1 MTKTLNYLIIFL
13 IISRLENSHSL
24 VELSIRKGNSEFT
37 ITPRN
42 EDLKPHILEQ
52 KTCHNGKYIF
62 LYDPIPPPKP
72 IISIWGWGIWRPHS
86 QYSVSTPFKNRPRD
100 NATNL

>member
-1 MTKTLNYLIIFL
+1 MTKTLNYLITFL
-13 IISRLENSHSL
+13 LVSRLENGNTL
-24 VELSIRKGNSEFT
+24 VELSIRKGNSQFT

-42 EDLKPHILEQ
+42 DDLKTHI
-52 KTCHNGKYIF
+52 

-72 IISIWGWGIWRPHS
+72 IISIWGWGIWWPHS
-86 QYSVSTPFKNRPRD
+86 QYSASTPFKNRPRD